1 MFFKKELQMAV
12 DQKECDRIK
21 KKLESAGIK
30 YSVVNK
36 AADDVQRGAGAG
48 DQFQILVKR
57 RDFKKARSL
66 FKF

>member
-1 MFFKKELQMAV
+1 MFFKKELQMAG
-12 DQKECDRIK
+12 DANECDRIK

-30 YSVVNK
+30 YTVVSK
-36 AADDVQRGAGAG
+36 AADVVRGGAGE
-48 DQFQILVKR
+48 QFQILVKR

>member
-1 MFFKKELQMAV
+1 MFFKKELQMAG
-12 DQKECDRIK
+12 DQAECDRIK
-21 KKLESAGIK
+21 KMLENAGIK

-36 AADDVQRGAGAG
+36 AADAVRGGSS

>member
-1 MFFKKELQMAV
+1 MFFKTELQMAG
-12 DQKECDRIK
+12 DRAECDRIK
-21 KKLESAGIK
+21 KMLENAGIK

-36 AADDVQRGAGAG
+36 AADAVRGGG
-48 DQFQILVKR
+48 GSDQFQILVKR

>member
-12 DQKECDRIK
+12 DQNDCDRIR

-30 YSVVNK
+30 YTVVNK
-36 AADDVQRGAGAG
+36 AADGVQRGGEAG

-57 RDFKKARSL
+57 KDYKKALRL